1 MARKCK
7 QCKAVE
13 LPPAAKCADI
23 IKKKGFC
30 SIACLAENQKDKRVA
45 KAKKEEAKKHKE
57 AKERVKRTSDLKSE
71 AQKAFN
77 AFIRYRDREQDCI
90 SCDRS
95 IEEIEGRDGW
105 KVGGAWDAGHY
116 LEVGSH
122 EELRFNEDN
131 CHRQC
136 KSDNGGAGN
145 YVKKKRSVDD
155 RYRQKLID
163 RIGLER
169 VEKLEGPQEQARY
182 RADDYRQIRDK
193 YKAKLKELKAANK

>member
-13 LPPAAKCADI
+13 LPPAAKCSDI
-23 IKKKGFC
+23 IEKKGFC
-30 SIACLAENQKDKRVA
+30 SIACLAENQKDKRIT
-45 KAKKEEAKKHKE
+45 KAKKEEAKKHRE
-57 AKERVKRTSDLKSE
+57 AKERVKRTSDLKTE

-77 AFIRYRDREQDCI
+77 AFIRYRDKDQGCI

-95 IEEIEGRDGW
+95 IAEIEGRDGW
-105 KVGGAWDAGHY
+105 KVGGAWDCGHY

-122 EELRFNEDN
+122 PELRFNEDN
-131 CHRQC
+131 AHRQC

-163 RIGLER
+163 RIGIER
-169 VEKLEGPQEQARY
+169 VEKLEGPQEPVRY